1 MRATLSVRTQLA
13 YCLPGITARAQ
24 HRMTEFDTNTPVRL
38 DDTLVVEDDPII
50 CLRLQ
55 RLLARLHPTPV
66 RTTTAGSLQAAL
78 DVLHAGDFG
87 LVLVDIG
94 LPDGSGIE
102 LIDWLHHE
110 RPALPCVVVSSWGH
124 EQIVLEALKA
134 GAIGYLL
141 KERDDEEIVAALQSI
156 QRGGAAIDPAVAKCI
171 LAQLQ
176 SPAMSQSLP
185 APELTLRE
193 TEVLSLVARGHSNRE
208 IAGLTSLS
216 RFTVEDYTKRIY
228 RKLAVG
234 SRTAAVHE
242 AKSRGLL

>member
-1 MRATLSVRTQLA
+1 
-13 YCLPGITARAQ
+13 
-24 HRMTEFDTNTPVRL
+24 MTEFDINTQVRL
-38 DDTLVVEDDPII
+38 DETLLVEDDPII

-55 RLLARLHPTPV
+55 RLLARMHSAPV
-66 RTTTAGSLQAAL
+66 RTTTADSLQSARGIL
-78 DVLHAGDFG
+78 ETDDFG

-94 LPDGSGIE
+94 LPDGSGID
-102 LIDWLHHE
+102 LIGWLQHQ

-141 KERDDEEIVAALQSI
+141 KERDDEELGAALQSI
-156 QRGGAAIDPAVAKCI
+156 QRGGAPIDPAEAKCI
-171 LAQLQ
+171 LAQLHAPTAAQ
-176 SPAMSQSLP
+176 SRPA
-185 APELTLRE
+185 AELTTRE
-193 TEVLSLVARGHSNRE
+193 TEVLNLVARGHSNRE
-208 IAGLTSLS
+208 IAELTSLS
-216 RFTVEDYTKRIY
+216 RYTVEDYTKRLY